1 MARRRTLRV
10 TSGPATARNGD
21 FFPRAAVIRDAD
33 FTWTMFPATPLPGSL
48 CYALSEAVVDRIN
61 KNTNVKAVITN
72 KSMACRIA
80 EDKGIVVSEKA
91 ELDYYQLH
99 NRLVDSRQMPLL
111 VSGRYISQD
120 ACIDPSAYIGRNVH
134 IEDGVEISAF
144 AYIADNSIIGAN
156 TFIGP
161 HAVIGARGMQCL
173 KIDGKSFNI
182 RYAGGVRLGSN
193 CEVLAHAV
201 VQKPYQP
208 FFTDIGDNTKI
219 SVRANVGHGCRIGK
233 NSMIAGNVTIAG
245 NVCTGDN
252 IWIGPSSTVAD
263 GLSIGENVRIILGSV
278 VVNHIGDDQTVSGN
292 FAIEHQKH
300 LKHLARIRKL

>member
-1 MARRRTLRV
+1 MRL
-10 TSGPATARNGD
+10 SD
-21 FFPRAAVIRDAD
+21 FFPQAEVIRDAD
-33 FTWTMFPATPLPGSL
+33 FAWTMFPATPLPGSL
-48 CYALSEAVVDRIN
+48 CYALSEAVVDRVN
-61 KNTNVKAVITN
+61 RNTNIQAVITS
-72 KSMACRIA
+72 KSMVHRVAG
-80 EDKGIVVSEKA
+80 DKGIVVSESA

-99 NRLVDSRQMPLL
+99 NRLVDSQQMPPL
-111 VSGRYISQD
+111 VGKRYISED
-120 ACIDPSAYIGRNVH
+120 AYIDPGAYIGRNVH
-134 IEDGVEISAF
+134 IEAGVEISAF

-173 KIDGKSFNI
+173 KVDGKSFNI

-208 FFTDIGDNTKI
+208 FFTDIGDHTKI

-245 NVCTGDN
+245 NVCMGDN
-252 IWIGPSSTVAD
+252 LWIGPSSTIAD
-263 GLSIGENVRIILGSV
+263 GLTIGDNVRIILGSV
-278 VVNHIGDDQTVSGN
+278 VVNHISDNQVVSGN
-292 FAIEHQKH
+292 FAIEHQRH